1 MVLVVVVAVVVVVV
15 LVGVVVAVVSVVVTV
30 MIVPPTGI
38 LHLPVQ
44 REHHLPGVRVRL
56 SAASKPSEDGL
67 PQADAVQVPVLHQK
81 LCRRLCSDQQ

>member
-1 MVLVVVVAVVVVVV
+1 MRLDSVLGRLFFVVVVVF
-15 LVGVVVAVVSVVVTV
+15 VVAVVSVVVTV
-30 MIVPPTGI
+30 MIVPPTGF

-56 SAASKPSEDGL
+56 PAASKPFEDGL

-81 LCRRLCSDQQ
+81 LCRRLCADQQ